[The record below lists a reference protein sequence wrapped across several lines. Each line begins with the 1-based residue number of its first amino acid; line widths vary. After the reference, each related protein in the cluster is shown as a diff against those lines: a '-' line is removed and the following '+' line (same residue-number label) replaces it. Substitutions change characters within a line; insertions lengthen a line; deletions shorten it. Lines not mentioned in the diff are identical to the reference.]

1 MVARRRFGPTSSSA
15 GPAAAT
21 STVAADG
28 AADELVRPTSGRA
41 GRSRAGGCAAQP
53 SASARARV
61 EAARPRTLDSPGTTK
76 NASSQRA
83 SASGALRYLLGRDQ
97 NASTSFSCTSQLLLT
112 CLQKEK
118 RASAL
123 QRATATHCSTAR
135 RGARKGRFVP
145 DERRSLRPAESFG
158 HAMLTCSGPANAG
171 STNGSLG
178 LCCINLAIS
187 RATARWK
194 HLRWPSK
201 RPGKRLSDIPAS

>member
-1 MVARRRFGPTSSSA
+1 MITAPGHVLGSAVRDAVVESCALAWHNHQAQLGPGWKRLAHERLTAPARRRTPPRSA
-15 GPAAAT
+15 PAPQELFDSYSIAT
-21 STVAADG
+21 RTPAPRSPAHHSCFSPACKS
-28 AADELVRPTSGRA
+28 RKGR
-41 GRSRAGGCAAQP
+41 
-53 SASARARV
+53 
-61 EAARPRTLDSPGTTK
+61 
-76 NASSQRA
+76 
-83 SASGALRYLLGRDQ
+83 
-97 NASTSFSCTSQLLLT
+97 
-112 CLQKEK
+112 
-118 RASAL
+118 L

-194 HLRWPSK
+194 HLRWGSE